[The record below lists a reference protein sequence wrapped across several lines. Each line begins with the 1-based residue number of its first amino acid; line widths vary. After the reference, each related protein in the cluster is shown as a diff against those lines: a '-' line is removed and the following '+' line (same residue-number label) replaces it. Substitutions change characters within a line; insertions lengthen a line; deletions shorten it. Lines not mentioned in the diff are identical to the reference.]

1 MKKIISSAIA
11 LLIAA
16 IGVHSQVILQDSFN
30 YADGL
35 TTFVSTNI
43 PTPILGWTN
52 HSGTVDSRIKSGR
65 LEVFGNRAGDINRQ
79 FTNTPAGVVYAS
91 FTVNSTNLING
102 TNYFAHFIQNFSTFR
117 ARVFAAGLGV
127 APNTWRLGIA
137 GNAGTAS
144 KIYPLDLQTNVDYR
158 VVIAWDNASAFTAT
172 MWVDPVV
179 STDLSVVSSDVTSAI
194 TLVGFG
200 FRQSGTT
207 VSAPNL
213 TVDDLYCGNS
223 FADVAVAAPKPAVI
237 YAKPAAGPTTIFT
250 GNNGSL
256 SCVGGGAGT
265 VTFQWQHAGTNLVD
279 DANYVGSTSN
289 VLSLVSAVVP
299 QTGNYKCI
307 VSSITNGVLFNS
319 VTSTVAAVVVSAAP
333 VPPTFTSQPVS
344 QTVYRGQTVTFST
357 TVNSPGNVS
366 YLWYS
371 NNVALPSETASTLT
385 IPASSVVTN
394 ITGSTF
400 KVAVTNDVVT
410 QGIVSTNAVL
420 TVNNPAHVSIAF
432 LRSLVDPNN
441 NYAATNTTTPYEIT
455 GVVTTYTNLTTGNT
469 SSYYLQDATAGINI
483 FATFGSTFRPLQGD
497 VVTFVG
503 VTSSFS
509 SGLELFADTVGRPY
523 TSYSV
528 VSNNFALPTPLS
540 IPFTVTNNNFS
551 NMNYTIA
558 GKLVQL
564 TNVFFGANAGAAI
577 AGGFVAV
584 TNGLGQSFNLWFS
597 TVDLDTQGQI
607 LPAYATSVTGVM
619 FGSMNGG
626 SPNFAVAVTKFSDIV
641 TPPAAP
647 PTLGVSQSGSMLT
660 FSWSDA
666 AYNLQSQTNTLGG
679 GLDTNNA
686 SWFDYP
692 DPSNPVNITVDP
704 ANPTVFFRLVKP

>member
-1 MKKIISSAIA
+1 
-11 LLIAA
+11 
-16 IGVHSQVILQDSFN
+16 
-30 YADGL
+30 
-35 TTFVSTNI
+35 
-43 PTPILGWTN
+43 
-52 HSGTVDSRIKSGR
+52 
-65 LEVFGNRAGDINRQ
+65 
-79 FTNTPAGVVYAS
+79 
-91 FTVNSTNLING
+91 
-102 TNYFAHFIQNFSTFR
+102 
-117 ARVFAAGLGV
+117 
-127 APNTWRLGIA
+127 
-137 GNAGTAS
+137 
-144 KIYPLDLQTNVDYR
+144 
-158 VVIAWDNASAFTAT
+158 

-179 STDLSVVSSDVTSAI
+179 STDLNVVSADVTTAI

-207 VSAPNL
+207 ATAPNL

-237 YAKPAAGPTTIFT
+237 YSQPAAGPTTIFT
-250 GNNGSL
+250 GNSGTL
-256 SCVGGGAGT
+256 SCVGSGAGT

-279 DANYVGSTSN
+279 DANTLGSTSN
-289 VLSLVSAVVP
+289 ILALVNAVVP
-299 QTGNYKCI
+299 QSGSYKCI
-307 VSSITNGVLFNS
+307 VSSITNGVLFNTA
-319 VTSTVAAVVVSAAP
+319 TSTVASVVVSAAP

-344 QTVYRGQTVTFST
+344 QTVYRGQSVTFST

-371 NNVALPSETASTLT
+371 NNIALPSETASTLT
-385 IPASSVVTN
+385 IPATSVVTN

-410 QGIVSTNAVL
+410 QGVVSTNAVL
-420 TVNNPAHVSIAF
+420 TVINPARVSVAF
-432 LRSLVDPNN
+432 LRTLVNPNN
-441 NYAATNTTTPYEIT
+441 NYAATNSTTPYEVT

-509 SGLELFADTVGRPY
+509 SGLELFADTTGRPY
-523 TSYSV
+523 TSYTI

-558 GKLVQL
+558 GRLVQL
-564 TNVFFGANAGAAI
+564 TNVFFGANAGSTI

-584 TNGLGQSFNLWFS
+584 TNDLGQSFNLWFS
-597 TVDLDTQGQI
+597 AVDLDTQGQI
-607 LPAYATSVTGVM
+607 LPAYATTVTGVM
-619 FGSMNGG
+619 FGSQNGG

-641 TPPAAP
+641 AGTVAVTPIPL
-647 PTLGVSQSGSMLT
+647 TTSLSGSALT
-660 FSWSDA
+660 ISWSNPA
-666 AYNLQSQTNTLGG
+666 FNLQSSTNVAGPY
-679 GLDTNNA
+679 N
-686 SWFDYP
+686 FVP
-692 DPSNPVNITVDP
+692 DAVSPFTTNITSP
-704 ANPTVFFRLVKP
+704 PMQFFRLTTDSPVPPG